1 MIRWLASS
9 LALAAACAS
18 PPPPVPAPAPPQP
31 AAGAQADAGPN
42 LEDVRTAA
50 FVHVME
56 DTAALREH
64 CWAVGAADDFRLSGR
79 VVLSI
84 TLGARG
90 APTRVEA
97 TEDTA
102 NDPALT
108 RCLVDGY
115 KAYVW
120 PPVFDDSTTIKVP
133 VQFDAPSGQYTVDPA
148 LIPAETSGTAPKTM
162 VYRRVLTPQNSGN
175 SAASMTLM
183 ELSGGFDLGLHVT
196 PDGAQVFYVAAG
208 QGVAYDRGGV
218 KRGHPLVTGSMVVVP
233 ANAVYDI
240 AQTGDEALQL
250 VRVIAPAAVRIVD
263 APAKA
268 KRHAPVMTVLDTAKL
283 EAISIAGGKGW
294 VEMPASAK
302 ASGGGIYAGI
312 IGMVAGAQVPPHSH
326 GKETE
331 LLYIYKGSGTM
342 TVGKR
347 QFPIEAP
354 IVVQVPPGL
363 QHSFVAASDVEAV
376 QFYTPS
382 GPEQRFA
389 PAPQK

>member
-31 AAGAQADAGPN
+31 AAGEQSDAGPN
-42 LEDVRTAA
+42 IEELRTAA
-50 FVHVME
+50 FVKVME
-56 DTAALREH
+56 DTAPLREH
-64 CWAVGAADDFRLSGR
+64 CWAVGAADDFHLAGR

-84 TLGARG
+84 TLGGKG
-90 APTRVEA
+90 APKKVEA
-97 TEDTA
+97 TEDSTGDA
-102 NDPALT
+102 DLV
-108 RCLVDGY
+108 RCLVHGY
-115 KAYVW
+115 EVHAW
-120 PPVFDDSTTIKVP
+120 PPVFDDPTTIKVP
-133 VQFDAPSGQYTVDPA
+133 LQFDAPSGQYTIDPA
-148 LIPAETSGTAPKTM
+148 MITAESNGAPPATM
-162 VYRRVLTPQNSGN
+162 VYRRLMRPQNTGN

-196 PDGAQVFYVAAG
+196 PDGAQVFFVAAG
-208 QGVAYDRGGV
+208 QGIAYDYRGV
-218 KRGHPLVTGSMVVVP
+218 KRGHPLVAGSLVVVP

-240 AQTGDEALQL
+240 AQTGGETLQL
-250 VRVIAPAAVRIVD
+250 VRVIAPAAVRILDPPV
-263 APAKA
+263 KL
-268 KRHAPVMTVLDTAKL
+268 KRNTPHLTVLDTAKL

-294 VEMPASAK
+294 VKLPASAK
-302 ASGGGIYAGI
+302 ASGGAIYAGV
-312 IGMVAGAQVPPHSH
+312 IGMVPGAKVPPHSH
-326 GKETE
+326 SKETE

-354 IVVQVPPGL
+354 IAVQVPPGL
-363 QHSFVAASDVEAV
+363 QHSFTAATDVEAV

-382 GPEQRFA
+382 GPEQRFV